1 MTKVQNRHFEEVNEI
16 DVLAHVAMK
25 SVFPYGSL
33 EENLTRLLEASSEFV
48 QSHQAYVESLNMGGE
63 VLSADVVSV
72 GAEWNFFLFYSKLV
86 EFLEAAPTLSLS
98 RLSESVMR
106 VRNAAVGFTSWKG
119 HA

>member
-1 MTKVQNRHFEEVNEI
+1 MTKVQDRHFEEVNEI
-16 DVLAHVAMK
+16 DVLAHVVMK

-33 EENLTRLLEASSEFV
+33 EENLTRLLEVSSEFV

-86 EFLEAAPTLSLS
+86 EFLEAAPSLSLS